1 MGGHD
6 DRERRGFFNME
17 RRRKSDDVSLL
28 SSDVFLKEESFSPQ
42 KKIFFKTDA
51 FKTLNNRS

>member
-1 MGGHD
+1 
-6 DRERRGFFNME
+6 ME

-42 KKIFFKTDA
+42 KKNFKTDA